1 MVSSQLESLNV
12 ISPPLPAS
20 LPLNSSINVKNAGS
34 CVVTVNDSQVES
46 LMEESNTAGL
56 PSPGRLAAR
65 VCHSCQDPDDPDVSS
80 TGAAVVEPVVEFAV
94 IDPLVTSTRSPG
106 SSVSSRVWPPCS
118 VVIP

>member
-20 LPLNSSINVKNAGS
+20 LPLNSSISVKNAGS

-46 LMEESNTAGL
+46 AIEESKASGL
-56 PSPGRLAAR
+56 PSSPGRLAAR
-65 VCHSCQDPDDPDVSS
+65 FCHSCQDPDDPDVSS
-80 TGAAVVEPVVEFAV
+80 TGAAVVDPVVEFAV

-106 SSVSSRVWPPCS
+106 PSVICPPCS
-118 VVIP
+118 VV